1 MSKTLKTVIQVRR
14 DTTVNWLA
22 KKDYVPEAGEPCLD
36 LNTGLVKYGNGKD
49 TYENLPVSSETYNAD
64 NIIFAEDMIFTRQ
77 FGKYVPQNG
86 KVTIPANGKS
96 VSELFEDAYSEDIM
110 PKIVQPSVTLE
121 SAQIK
126 AYEVGTK
133 VSPAFVATFN
143 KGTYEYDTD
152 TGVSVTSWK
161 IVDTNGVEKT
171 TATGTLDEITVTDET
186 NYSITATAQHGDG
199 AIPKTA
205 LGNDYTAGQIKS
217 GSKSA
222 TKSKI
227 YGYRNSF
234 YGVLTTKD
242 GEINSALVRA
252 LSGKSNRTLAVGNS
266 FNISIPV
273 GAIRVVFAYP
283 ATLRD
288 VSSVQDVNG
297 MNAEIKTAFTKHT
310 VPVEGVNSYAGVDY
324 KVYVM
329 DMANANDSANTYK
342 VTI

>member
-110 PKIVQPSVTLE
+110 PKIVQPSVTL
-121 SAQIK
+121 
-126 AYEVGTK
+126 
-133 VSPAFVATFN
+133 
-143 KGTYEYDTD
+143 EYDTD